1 MKKVNFRFEFTTK
14 LKEYLDDEKD
24 EKIIKDGHRDVI
36 FHYLYALE
44 TEIGVVKN
52 PNFTFFA
59 SGRRSHIVLENVEFK
74 TEVNVKSNIIEIVK
88 IVDNVVIPL
97 DTIVAKDRE
106 LFALGRNEKFSV
118 QILEQYLFDTF
129 GDKLGL

>member
-1 MKKVNFRFEFTTK
+1 MDFRFEFTTK

-52 PNFTFFA
+52 PNFTFFT

-129 GDKLGL
+129 GEKLGLK

>member
-1 MKKVNFRFEFTTK
+1 MDFRFEFTTK

-74 TEVNVKSNIIEIVK
+74 TEVNVKSNMIEITK
-88 IVDNVVIPL
+88 IVDNVAIPL

-129 GDKLGL
+129 GEKLGLK

>member
-1 MKKVNFRFEFTTK
+1 MDFRFEFKTK

-74 TEVNVKSNIIEIVK
+74 TEVNVKSNIIEITK
-88 IVDNVVIPL
+88 IVDNVAIPL

-106 LFALGRNEKFSV
+106 LFALGRNGKFSV

>member
-1 MKKVNFRFEFTTK
+1 MKKVDFRFEFTTK
-14 LKEYLDDEKD
+14 LKEYLDDEKN

>member
-1 MKKVNFRFEFTTK
+1 MDFRFEFTTK

-52 PNFTFFA
+52 HNFSFFA

-74 TEVNVKSNIIEIVK
+74 TEVNVKSNIIEITK

>member
-1 MKKVNFRFEFTTK
+1 MDFRFEFTTK

-74 TEVNVKSNIIEIVK
+74 TEVNVKSNIIEITK
-88 IVDNVVIPL
+88 IVDNV
-97 DTIVAKDRE
+97 
-106 LFALGRNEKFSV
+106 
-118 QILEQYLFDTF
+118 
-129 GDKLGL
+129 

>member
-1 MKKVNFRFEFTTK
+1 MDFRFEFTTK

-74 TEVNVKSNIIEIVK
+74 TEVNVKSNIIEITK
-88 IVDNVVIPL
+88 IVNNVAIPL

-106 LFALGRNEKFSV
+106 LFALGRNEKFNV

-129 GDKLGL
+129 GEKLGLK

>member
-1 MKKVNFRFEFTTK
+1 MDFRFEFTTK

-97 DTIVAKDRE
+97 DTIVAKDRK

-129 GDKLGL
+129 GEKLGLK

>member
-1 MKKVNFRFEFTTK
+1 MDFRFEFTTK
-14 LKEYLDDEKD
+14 LKEYLDDEED

-74 TEVNVKSNIIEIVK
+74 TEVNVKSNIIEITK
-88 IVDNVVIPL
+88 IVDNVAIPL

-129 GDKLGL
+129 GEKLGLK

>member
-1 MKKVNFRFEFTTK
+1 MDFRFEFTTK

-74 TEVNVKSNIIEIVK
+74 TEVNVKSNIIEITK
-88 IVDNVVIPL
+88 IVDNVAIPL
-97 DTIVAKDRE
+97 DSIVAKDRE